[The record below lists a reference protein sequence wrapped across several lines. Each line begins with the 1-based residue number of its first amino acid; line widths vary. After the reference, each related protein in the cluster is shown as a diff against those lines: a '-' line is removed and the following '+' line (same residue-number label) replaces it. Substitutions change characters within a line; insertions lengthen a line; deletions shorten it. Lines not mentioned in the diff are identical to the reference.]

1 MSHRARRRR
10 RLGALCLALLLAAPA
25 RIAAAH
31 DWQELDPALARIE
44 LLRASLDALAEL
56 QQTSV
61 ASGEVSPLE
70 PDPLAVDWL
79 RWLTGAADLDTR
91 LGQEALVQSLQR
103 RGMPGAAGGA
113 DGSRVLRSAMD
124 RLAVAYDAAH
134 GGLSERSE
142 QETLDALGA
151 LDLKSSD
158 LRVHRQAE
166 RLSYA
171 ISLRMVSPDEISAMR
186 PFFGELEALLREAQG
201 TPP

>member
-1 MSHRARRRR
+1 MAAVVDTERRRAAQEQAR
-10 RLGALCLALLLAAPA
+10 ALAAQER
-25 RIAAAH
+25 RIAS
-31 DWQELDPALARIE
+31 EK
-44 LLRASLDALAEL
+44 
-56 QQTSV
+56 
-61 ASGEVSPLE
+61 
-70 PDPLAVDWL
+70 
-79 RWLTGAADLDTR
+79 
-91 LGQEALVQSLQR
+91 EALVQSLQR

-113 DGSRVLRSAMD
+113 DGYRVLRSAMD